1 MGVKWKKSKIEAPPP
16 KKRKKKME
24 GADHLRKAAS
34 HARRAVRS
42 GMDPVSCART
52 LGPAMVG
59 DVISSLS
66 KAASAM
72 RTYED
77 FMAYADRLW
86 HTARPRKPSF
96 GMLSPERVDVT
107 MDEADW
113 PIAQFEFTEKAQN
126 SSRLVWTSDTD
137 CTINALQVTGA
148 IGSWCADIMR
158 IMMRD
163 PASKALV
170 GVDLR
175 NLEMAY
181 EHTYCKPFKFTP
193 TKRRDLL
200 AAVRSMKIGGCIVV
214 AAHDPASL
222 GHIHIIV
229 MSNSGPYLAD
239 LQKDNRYLYPINE
252 IFDNWDTGEVAILR
266 YAPDADSAT
275 VGTSILSHRC
285 IQGQAQ
291 KRRIPFIEPI
301 LPQHGLRD

>member
-1 MGVKWKKSKIEAPPP
+1 MA
-16 KKRKKKME
+16 
-24 GADHLRKAAS
+24 
-34 HARRAVRS
+34 
-42 GMDPVSCART
+42 
-52 LGPAMVG
+52 G

-77 FMAYADRLW
+77 FMAHADRLW
-86 HTARPRKPSF
+86 RHDARPRKPSF

-113 PIAQFEFTEKAQN
+113 PIAQFEFTEKAKN

-148 IGSWCADIMR
+148 VGSWCADIMR

-214 AAHDPASL
+214 AAHDPAFL

-291 KRRIPFIEPI
+291 KRRIPLIEPI